1 MYHAK
6 SHRVRRGHHEMN
18 HAHAWSDP
26 AMQRQLEQNQ
36 QPAQLY
42 LPTGVSTWKSRPRTL
57 YTDRQSR
64 IECAAESPGDQSGP
78 DKQAG

>member
-1 MYHAK
+1 MHHAK

-36 QPAQLY
+36 Y
-42 LPTGVSTWKSRPRTL
+42 PTDQAVSQDRMLNWPEQEQKAMRPVKMHHHPT
-57 YTDRQSR
+57 Q
-64 IECAAESPGDQSGP
+64 EG
-78 DKQAG
+78 